1 MKVVRGNDGLR
12 ETIGCSDVVNY
23 TECPSVRM
31 NVGLTNVFDNV
42 KVEV

>member
-1 MKVVRGNDGLR
+1 MLVFL
-12 ETIGCSDVVNY
+12 NY

-31 NVGLTNVFDNV
+31 TVDLTNVFDNV